1 MEKLLSGC
9 EKVMVNVAAG
19 CIFLMMCL
27 TTADALGRYLLSMP
41 MRGAYEVTEQ
51 YLQVGCAF
59 LGMWYAYRRGAFI
72 RVTFLV
78 DHLPKRVKVSVEHF
92 ILVFSFLSMFFFVGA
107 TFKQFLRTIDSG
119 MKLDIWDLPLWPSYL
134 IIPIGLFFTGLAMV
148 IDLRKMRTE
157 KEDLFK
163 EEPPTT
169 SRKI

>member
-1 MEKLLSGC
+1 
-9 EKVMVNVAAG
+9 
-19 CIFLMMCL
+19 
-27 TTADALGRYLLSMP
+27 
-41 MRGAYEVTEQ
+41 
-51 YLQVGCAF
+51 
-59 LGMWYAYRRGAFI
+59 
-72 RVTFLV
+72 
-78 DHLPKRVKVSVEHF
+78 
-92 ILVFSFLSMFFFVGA
+92 
-107 TFKQFLRTIDSG
+107 